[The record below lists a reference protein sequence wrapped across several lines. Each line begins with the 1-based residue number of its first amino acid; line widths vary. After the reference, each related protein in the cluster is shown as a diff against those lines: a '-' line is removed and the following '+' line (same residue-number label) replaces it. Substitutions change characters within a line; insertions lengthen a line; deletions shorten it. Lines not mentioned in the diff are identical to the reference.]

1 MTTKEL
7 QSSLLVALETAKTL
21 TEILNNTIA
30 GAHTLET
37 MCDGIEPGTDDFAD
51 TIAAASTYLTEAA
64 QVLAEAVAKAVP
76 SEYNVCGSPTK

>member
-7 QSSLLVALETAKTL
+7 QNSLLVALETAKTL

-37 MCDGIEPGTDDFAD
+37 MCDGIEPGTDDFAG
-51 TIAAASTYLTEAA
+51 TIAAASMELTDAA
-64 QVLAEAVAKAVP
+64 QLLAEAIAKAVP
-76 SEYNVCGSPTK
+76 SQYNVSSPTK

>member
-37 MCDGIEPGTDDFAD
+37 MCDGIEPGTDDFAG
-51 TIAAASTYLTEAA
+51 TIAAASMELTDAA
-64 QVLAEAVAKAVP
+64 QFLAEAIAKAVP
-76 SEYNVCGSPTK
+76 SQYNVSSPTK

>member
-37 MCDGIEPGTDDFAD
+37 MCDGIEPGTDDFAG
-51 TIAAASTYLTEAA
+51 TIAAASMELTDAA
-64 QVLAEAVAKAVP
+64 QLLAEAIAKAVP
-76 SEYNVCGSPTK
+76 SQYNVSSPTK